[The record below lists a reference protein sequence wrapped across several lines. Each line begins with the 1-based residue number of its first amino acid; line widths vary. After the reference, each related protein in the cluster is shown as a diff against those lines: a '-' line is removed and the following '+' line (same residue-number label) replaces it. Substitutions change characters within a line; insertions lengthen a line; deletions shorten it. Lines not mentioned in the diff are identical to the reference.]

1 MGFNIARS
9 IDRAFLEL
17 CSQKDSKMVKIN
29 TKHKVM
35 NITKNEAMIKYYL
48 LTINTYE
55 TQRKKTVIGNFCRKY
70 H

>member
-35 NITKNEAMIKYYL
+35 NITKNEAFVCVDAAMIKYH
-48 LTINTYE
+48 INTYE
-55 TQRKKTVIGNFCRKY
+55 TQRKKQS
-70 H
+70 